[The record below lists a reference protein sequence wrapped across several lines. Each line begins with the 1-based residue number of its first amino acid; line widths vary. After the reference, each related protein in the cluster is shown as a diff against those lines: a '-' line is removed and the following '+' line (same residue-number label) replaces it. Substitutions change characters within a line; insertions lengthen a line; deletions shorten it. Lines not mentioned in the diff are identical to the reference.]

1 MGELDL
7 FYDLLIG
14 CQEEFQPLF
23 GIEKENADIYIKMI
37 NEIIPNMDQ
46 IQFQYHHSAEV
57 AYTMF
62 KWIDDKIIQTK
73 NNRMNLLKAEEK

>member
-1 MGELDL
+1 
-7 FYDLLIG
+7 
-14 CQEEFQPLF
+14 
-23 GIEKENADIYIKMI
+23 MI

-46 IQFQYHHSAEV
+46 NNRVQFQYHHSAEV

-62 KWIDDKIIQTK
+62 KWVDDKIIQTK